1 MENVLLVSN
10 VHKLLNIV
18 KEKSGNELMK
28 SKIGQFQIEILESL
42 IEEKKKSDDFD
53 EFSDL
58 GDRLERLSDSS
69 SEKNR

>member
-58 GDRLERLSDSS
+58 VERLSDSS